1 MMNEPISLISSCA
14 LFAKMYDA
22 KTSLYELSL
31 KFIEC
36 AVLSCN
42 KTKVSLD
49 EICACLK
56 EVYAFDMPKS
66 VLKRCL
72 NDKKL
77 KQNIKYETGDY
88 YSFSVNDDVWRD
100 IKKNLEEKKVIYE
113 DLFNSICA
121 YVREKNGE
129 KSIDENSI
137 KKSIENFL
145 LGRSEAT
152 KYEKYVPA
160 FFCDYKNINKK
171 EINSIKEGYILYN
184 ALSYE
189 GISDGWHYKTNILL
203 SLENIFSIV
212 GYNSYFYN
220 KKANEFLNI
229 VNDINKK
236 ENYISL
242 FYPPFVREDI
252 ENYFKAAE
260 AVVEAGNLFDP
271 TKDAMRYIYE
281 KCSSPAEV
289 VTLKLDFYEKL
300 KSFNIKECPEY
311 DDVPDEYNLVDKR
324 IAIEFGNE
332 QKFDFDEIYEEQKKL
347 SYINMLRGQ
356 AVPKR
361 VTDCKYLYVTEKR
374 LTRMLAAKDD
384 YRENGSYRLAV
395 SMDDIFSDLWFYRY
409 KGFSPD
415 KKFITLDALSR
426 AQMIISTN
434 LSENI
439 SKSYDKLKD
448 KFEKGEID
456 DNKLKRDYIE
466 LLDLQYKNSQNKLFE
481 ISKTALMLDD
491 AFNIIEN
498 QRLEDEREMN
508 SLKESVRNE
517 QKKTNDACRK
527 LVNSAHRNHK
537 NRYINLSLKKQ
548 RILLLKDIIPIC
560 YTIGSAILTVASTLI
575 VQYSSPE
582 CIKDYVLPGLS
593 VFVVM
598 FLSVKD
604 NSKEKYLKA
613 RNSLKS
619 LICWNEMKREIEN
632 DFNNKYIK
640 E

>member
-14 LFAKMYDA
+14 LFARMYNDR
-22 KTSLYELSL
+22 TSLYDLSL
-31 KFIEC
+31 KFIEY

-49 EICACLK
+49 DIQVCLK
-56 EVYAFDMPKS
+56 EVYAFDMPKA

-77 KQNIKYETGDY
+77 KTNVKYETGNY
-88 YSFSVNDDVWRD
+88 YSFISKNNKKDD
-100 IKKNLEEKKVIYE
+100 IEKNLKENNIIYE
-113 DLFNSICA
+113 KLFHSICE
-121 YVREKNGE
+121 YVREKIGGQD
-129 KSIDENSI
+129 IDENSV

-145 LGRSEAT
+145 LGMPESN
-152 KYEKYVPA
+152 KYEKYVSA
-160 FFCDYKNINKK
+160 FFCSHNNINKN

-189 GISDGWHYKTNILL
+189 GISDGWHYGINLLL
-203 SLENIFSIV
+203 SLENIFSIA
-212 GYNSYFYN
+212 GYNNYLYN
-220 KKANEFLNI
+220 KKANEFLEI
-229 VNDINKK
+229 VNDINIK
-236 ENYISL
+236 EKYINL

-260 AVVEAGNLFDP
+260 NIVETGNWFDP
-271 TKDAMRYIYE
+271 AKDAMRYIIDR
-281 KCSSPAEV
+281 CSSPAEV
-289 VTLKLDFYEKL
+289 VTLKLDFYETLKKL
-300 KSFNIKECPEY
+300 NIKEYKEDY
-311 DDVPDEYNLVDKR
+311 DIPDEYNLVDAK
-324 IAIEFGNE
+324 IANEFLSE
-332 QKFDFDEIYEEQKKL
+332 QKYDSFDEICEEQKKL

-361 VTDCKYLYVTEKR
+361 VTDCKYLYITEKK
-374 LTRMLAAKDD
+374 LTGKLAAKDD
-384 YRENGSYRLAV
+384 YRENNSYRLAV
-395 SMDDIFSDLWFYRY
+395 NMDDIFSDLWFYRY
-409 KGFSPD
+409 KGFSPN
-415 KKFITLDALSR
+415 KNFITFDALSR
-426 AQMIISTN
+426 AQMVISAN

-439 SKSYDKLKD
+439 SKNYDELRC

-456 DNKLKRDYIE
+456 GDKLKRDYVE
-466 LLDLQYKNSQNKLFE
+466 LRDLQYKNCQNKLSE
-481 ISKTALMLDD
+481 VARTALVFDD
-491 AFNIIEN
+491 ALNVIEN
-498 QRLEDEREMN
+498 QRIEAEREMN
-508 SLKESVRNE
+508 SLKADIS
-517 QKKTNDACRK
+517 DANKK

>member
-1 MMNEPISLISSCA
+1 
-14 LFAKMYDA
+14 MYNDR
-22 KTSLYELSL
+22 TSLYDLSL
-31 KFIEC
+31 KFIEY

-49 EICACLK
+49 DIQVCLK
-56 EVYAFDMPKS
+56 EVYAFDMPKA

-77 KQNIKYETGDY
+77 KANVKYETGNY
-88 YSFSVNDDVWRD
+88 YSFISKNNKKDD
-100 IKKNLEEKKVIYE
+100 IEKNLKENNIIYE
-113 DLFNSICA
+113 KLFHSICE
-121 YVREKNGE
+121 YVREKIGGQDIE
-129 KSIDENSI
+129 ENSV

-145 LGRSEAT
+145 LGMPESN
-152 KYEKYVPA
+152 KYEKYVSA
-160 FFCDYKNINKK
+160 FFCSHNNINKN

-189 GISDGWHYKTNILL
+189 GISDGWHYGINLLL
-203 SLENIFSIV
+203 SLENIFSIA
-212 GYNSYFYN
+212 GYNNYLYN
-220 KKANEFLNI
+220 KKANEFLEI
-229 VNDINKK
+229 VNDINIK
-236 ENYISL
+236 EKYINL

-260 AVVEAGNLFDP
+260 NIVETGNWFDP
-271 TKDAMRYIYE
+271 AKDAMRYIIDR
-281 KCSSPAEV
+281 CSSPAEV
-289 VTLKLDFYEKL
+289 VTLKLDFYETLKKL
-300 KSFNIKECPEY
+300 NIKEYKEDY
-311 DDVPDEYNLVDKR
+311 DIPDEYNLVDAK
-324 IAIEFGNE
+324 IANEFLSE
-332 QKFDFDEIYEEQKKL
+332 QKYDSFDEICEEQKKL

-361 VTDCKYLYVTEKR
+361 VTDCKYLYITEKK
-374 LTRMLAAKDD
+374 LTGKLAAKDD
-384 YRENGSYRLAV
+384 YRENNSYRLAV
-395 SMDDIFSDLWFYRY
+395 NMDDIFSDLWFYRY
-409 KGFSPD
+409 KGFSPN
-415 KKFITLDALSR
+415 KNFITFDALSR
-426 AQMIISTN
+426 AQMVISAN

-439 SKSYDKLKD
+439 SKNYDELRC

-456 DNKLKRDYIE
+456 GDKLKRDYVE
-466 LLDLQYKNSQNKLFE
+466 LRDLQYKNCQNKLSE
-481 ISKTALMLDD
+481 VARTALVFDD
-491 AFNIIEN
+491 ALNVIEN
-498 QRLEDEREMN
+498 QRIEAEREMN